1 MENKLWKNISCK
13 YILKRLFSFL
23 KVTKAL
29 KIIKSSEKIKARLDI
44 SLFHYQYCSF
54 FVLFKK
60 EKIERIE
67 DILESSYLKIF
78 PDDKKYE
85 LILKFIEAKK
95 LFSNE
100 YLYLNIDD
108 KNIISLL
115 IKLNEKQN
123 NKSFNYIIGNIEEK
137 IINKDIERDYHNNIT
152 NIIQLNKNNVE
163 KILFDYNFFFD
174 ILNIPKN
181 INYLNVK
188 HLFIN
193 ITNSGALY
201 NISLFENLEYL
212 SIKSSIKSRIEK
224 KIKVILSEIQYKKIK
239 TLKIIEPNKEFN
251 EIQDLIFETS
261 NADSKYFE
269 NLKELYTEEE
279 LINQIKLNPRNLQ
292 KLNILFNFR
301 NINYS
306 LDYIQNSIIHI
317 FQEYS
322 SLNNLNIFLND
333 IKRFYKRIINLIK
346 FFFDSLADIENLSL
360 NFLDGAGY
368 RSEKLIHFIIEKNK
382 NQKLKFI
389 IKRKDVNNNPYIIF
403 ESHFDKIEKFEFGN
417 FFNYNNYACY
427 IENNNSIL
435 SLNLIKIKKNKG
447 LSALPINV
455 LSSLKLLHINSNNLS
470 NNFPLFSYDSSIKFL
485 NLEYLSIY
493 SEEINKINAVINNF
507 INIPNLRFL
516 SIYHTYFNDSG
527 FSYHRLIISKCELL
541 KKLNV
546 LIIGD
551 FNNAVLMKAFEYYS
565 IYPEL
570 KNTNIRLCSF
580 SKTLRKQHKF
590 IKSTVLDALKD
601 FI

>member
-13 YILKRLFSFL
+13 YILKQLFSFL
-23 KVTKAL
+23 KVIKAL

-306 LDYIQNSIIHI
+306 LDYIPNSIIHI
-317 FQEYS
+317 FQKYS

-333 IKRFYKRIINLIK
+333 IKRFYKRIINLI
-346 FFFDSLADIENLSL
+346 
-360 NFLDGAGY
+360 
-368 RSEKLIHFIIEKNK
+368 
-382 NQKLKFI
+382 
-389 IKRKDVNNNPYIIF
+389 
-403 ESHFDKIEKFEFGN
+403 N
-417 FFNYNNYACY
+417 FFL
-427 IENNNSIL
+427 IL
-435 SLNLIKIKKNKG
+435 W
-447 LSALPINV
+447 
-455 LSSLKLLHINSNNLS
+455 
-470 NNFPLFSYDSSIKFL
+470 
-485 NLEYLSIY
+485 
-493 SEEINKINAVINNF
+493 
-507 INIPNLRFL
+507 
-516 SIYHTYFNDSG
+516 
-527 FSYHRLIISKCELL
+527 
-541 KKLNV
+541 
-546 LIIGD
+546 
-551 FNNAVLMKAFEYYS
+551 
-565 IYPEL
+565 
-570 KNTNIRLCSF
+570 
-580 SKTLRKQHKF
+580 
-590 IKSTVLDALKD
+590 
-601 FI
+601 